1 MVVTLVLHLLQRR
14 LGCIPGVPLWFAEP
28 AAFLLEVA
36 AAVPAVGFLAEPLAR
51 LVMNAL
57 SISDGRSEGD
67 KGQVV
72 GLLSV
77 RKAAS
82 CKKGEVID
90 SLQKFSIKSEAPL

>member
-1 MVVTLVLHLLQRR
+1 MVITLVLPLLQWG
-14 LGCIPGVPLWFAEP
+14 LCCILGVPLWFAEP

-57 SISDGRSEGD
+57 GISDGRSEGD

-77 RKAAS
+77 WNS
-82 CKKGEVID
+82 CK
-90 SLQKFSIKSEAPL
+90 LQKR

>member
-1 MVVTLVLHLLQRR
+1 MVITLVLPLLQRG
-14 LGCIPGVPLWFAEP
+14 LCCIPLWFAEP

-57 SISDGRSEGD
+57 GISDGRSEGD

-77 RKAAS
+77 WNS
-82 CKKGEVID
+82 CK
-90 SLQKFSIKSEAPL
+90 LQKR